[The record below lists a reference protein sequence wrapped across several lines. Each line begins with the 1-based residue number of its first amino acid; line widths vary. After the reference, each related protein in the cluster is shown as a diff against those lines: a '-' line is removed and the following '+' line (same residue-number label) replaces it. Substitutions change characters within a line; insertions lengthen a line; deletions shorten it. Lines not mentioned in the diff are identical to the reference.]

1 MYRKSSRPKK
11 PSEKAAAMASSH
23 SRNNTRSRPP
33 KSKASPKHVG
43 KWKKAPSS
51 EEESPSESD
60 DSIVK
65 EMRRTSK
72 KKVATKRTQRQSQ
85 AAIEVVEDSGPE
97 DETQDMVGIEA
108 AQDDG
113 TEFEEITNPSGKEQD
128 EGDEVGF
135 LLPWN
140 KTLAQ
145 LQKQDSDDGPEDRH
159 DTATLPEALKPKNKT
174 AEDLLTVFS
183 EKCTVKFVKS
193 DGGVEQKRGHW
204 CNICK

>member
-1 MYRKSSRPKK
+1 MYHKSSRPKK

-23 SRNNTRSRPP
+23 SRNNTWSCPP

-60 DSIVK
+60 DSIAK
-65 EMRRTSK
+65 EMCRTSK
-72 KKVATKRTQRQSQ
+72 KKVATKHARRQSQ
-85 AAIEVVEDSGPE
+85 VAVEVVKDSGPE

-128 EGDEVGF
+128 ERDEVGF

-145 LQKQDSDDGPEDRH
+145 LRKQDSDDGPEDRH
-159 DTATLPEALKPKNKT
+159 DAATLPEALKHKNKSV
-174 AEDLLTVFS
+174 EDLLTVFS
-183 EKCTVKFVKS
+183 
-193 DGGVEQKRGHW
+193 
-204 CNICK
+204 